1 MCIRDSPKKGFD
13 VLSLS
18 QLEEWFD
25 AFRQF
30 GYIPGFIMLYL
41 RAIVPV
47 LPLTLYV
54 VLLIH
59 AYGLFPGII
68 ISWLGIV
75 SGTFTVFLI
84 CKKFVNTI
92 RMKKLKS
99 RKSVQ
104 RLISFIDRQGLIPLF
119 VLLCFPFTPNTLINI
134 IASLSHIKIKYYF
147 FVLVISKLIS
157 ITILGVMGKEIFTI
171 FTNPLR
177 ALIMIVLLV
186 VLWFISKKVEKHF
199 MGSTKE

>member
-1 MCIRDSPKKGFD
+1 M
-13 VLSLS
+13 SLS

-177 ALIMIVLLV
+177 SLIMIVLLV

-199 MGSTKE
+199 IGSTKE

>member
-1 MCIRDSPKKGFD
+1 M
-13 VLSLS
+13 SLS

-75 SGTFTVFLI
+75 SDTFTVFLI

>member
-1 MCIRDSPKKGFD
+1 M
-13 VLSLS
+13 SLS

-59 AYGLFPGII
+59 AYGLFSGII
-68 ISWLGIV
+68 ISWIGIV

-186 VLWFISKKVEKHF
+186 VLWFISKKVEKYF

>member
-1 MCIRDSPKKGFD
+1 M
-13 VLSLS
+13 SLS

-68 ISWLGIV
+68 ISWIGIV

-119 VLLCFPFTPNTLINI
+119 ILLCFPFTPNTLINI

-186 VLWFISKKVEKHF
+186 VLWFISKKVEKYF

>member
-1 MCIRDSPKKGFD
+1 M
-13 VLSLS
+13 SLS

-147 FVLVISKLIS
+147 LVLVISKLIS

-186 VLWFISKKVEKHF
+186 VLWFISKKVEQYF

>member
-1 MCIRDSPKKGFD
+1 M
-13 VLSLS
+13 SLS

-59 AYGLFPGII
+59 AYGLFPGLI

>member
-1 MCIRDSPKKGFD
+1 M
-13 VLSLS
+13 LSLS

-147 FVLVISKLIS
+147 LVLVISKLIS

-186 VLWFISKKVEKHF
+186 VLWFISKKVEKYF

>member
-1 MCIRDSPKKGFD
+1 MSF
-13 VLSLS
+13 S

-186 VLWFISKKVEKHF
+186 VLWFISKKVEKYF

>member
-1 MCIRDSPKKGFD
+1 M
-13 VLSLS
+13 SLS

-92 RMKKLKS
+92 RIKKLKS

>member
-1 MCIRDSPKKGFD
+1 M
-13 VLSLS
+13 SLS

-75 SGTFTVFLI
+75 SGTFIVFLI

-119 VLLCFPFTPNTLINI
+119 ILLCFPFTPNTLINI

-147 FVLVISKLIS
+147 LVLVISKLIS

>member
-1 MCIRDSPKKGFD
+1 M
-13 VLSLS
+13 SLS

-157 ITILGVMGKEIFTI
+157 ITILGVMGKEIFAI

>member
-1 MCIRDSPKKGFD
+1 M
-13 VLSLS
+13 SLS

-119 VLLCFPFTPNTLINI
+119 ILLCFPFTPNTLINI

-147 FVLVISKLIS
+147 LVLVISKLIS

-177 ALIMIVLLV
+177 AFIMIVLLV
-186 VLWFISKKVEKHF
+186 VLWLISKKVEKYF

>member
-1 MCIRDSPKKGFD
+1 M
-13 VLSLS
+13 SLS

-186 VLWFISKKVEKHF
+186 VLLFISKKVEKHL

>member
-1 MCIRDSPKKGFD
+1 M
-13 VLSLS
+13 SLS

-177 ALIMIVLLV
+177 ALIMIVLLA
-186 VLWFISKKVEKHF
+186 VLWFISKKVEKYF

>member
-1 MCIRDSPKKGFD
+1 M
-13 VLSLS
+13 LSLS

-84 CKKFVNTI
+84 CKKLVNTI

-119 VLLCFPFTPNTLINI
+119 ILLCFPFTPNTLINI

-147 FVLVISKLIS
+147 LVLVISKLIS

-186 VLWFISKKVEKHF
+186 VLWFISKKVEKYF

>member
-1 MCIRDSPKKGFD
+1 M
-13 VLSLS
+13 SLS

-177 ALIMIVLLV
+177 SLIMIVLLV

>member
-1 MCIRDSPKKGFD
+1 M
-13 VLSLS
+13 SLS

-119 VLLCFPFTPNTLINI
+119 VLLCFPFTLNTLINI

>member
-1 MCIRDSPKKGFD
+1 M
-13 VLSLS
+13 SLS

-84 CKKFVNTI
+84 CKKLVNTI

-119 VLLCFPFTPNTLINI
+119 ILLCFPFTPNTLINI

-147 FVLVISKLIS
+147 LVLVISKLIS

-186 VLWFISKKVEKHF
+186 VLWFISKKVEQYF

>member
-1 MCIRDSPKKGFD
+1 M
-13 VLSLS
+13 SLS

-104 RLISFIDRQGLIPLF
+104 RLIRFIDRQGLIPLF
-119 VLLCFPFTPNTLINI
+119 ILLCFPFTPNTLINI

-147 FVLVISKLIS
+147 LVLVISKLIS

-186 VLWFISKKVEKHF
+186 VLWFISKKVEKYF

>member
-1 MCIRDSPKKGFD
+1 M
-13 VLSLS
+13 LSLS

-84 CKKFVNTI
+84 CKKLVNTI

-119 VLLCFPFTPNTLINI
+119 ILLCFPFTPNTLINI

>member
-1 MCIRDSPKKGFD
+1 
-13 VLSLS
+13 
-18 QLEEWFD
+18 
-25 AFRQF
+25 
-30 GYIPGFIMLYL
+30 
-41 RAIVPV
+41 
-47 LPLTLYV
+47 
-54 VLLIH
+54 
-59 AYGLFPGII
+59 
-68 ISWLGIV
+68 
-75 SGTFTVFLI
+75 
-84 CKKFVNTI
+84 
-92 RMKKLKS
+92 MKKLKS

-119 VLLCFPFTPNTLINI
+119 ILLCFPFTPNTLINI

-147 FVLVISKLIS
+147 LVLVISKLIS

-186 VLWFISKKVEKHF
+186 VLWFISKKVEKYF